1 MKESIRY
8 QLNMPPIRHKVAV
21 LAILMASVVIA
32 VASIF
37 SGWPDW
43 VFFAAMLV
51 YAACLVYFII
61 ESIRLKSYLIIFT
74 FLGMLGIGAYFVY
87 MVCTIAA

>member
-21 LAILMASVVIA
+21 LATLMASVVIA

-37 SGWPDW
+37 MGWPDW

-51 YAACLVYFII
+51 YAVCLVYFII

-87 MVCTIAA
+87 IVTQV